1 MERSLLHRP
10 HQGDEAALSAVIDR
24 YAGYVSAILS
34 RILGADTPQADIEE
48 LAADTFF
55 ALWRN
60 AGAVED
66 GKLKAYLGAVAR
78 NKAKD
83 ALRRQ
88 KRELPLEED
97 LLPLSPEDPAR
108 QLEEKELARFPR
120 EAVLSMGEAERE
132 IFLRYYY
139 AYEPIAEIAE
149 ALGIPLSTV
158 KIRLRRGRQKLKE
171 ILQKGGYACEDQDL

>member
-48 LAADTFF
+48 LA
-55 ALWRN
+55 
-60 AGAVED
+60 
-66 GKLKAYLGAVAR
+66 
-78 NKAKD
+78 
-83 ALRRQ
+83 
-88 KRELPLEED
+88 
-97 LLPLSPEDPAR
+97 
-108 QLEEKELARFPR
+108 RFPR
-120 EAVLSMGEAERE
+120 EAVLSMGETERE

>member
-1 MERSLLHRP
+1 MERTLLHRLR
-10 HQGDEAALSAVIDR
+10 QGDEAALSAVIDR

-97 LLPLSPEDPAR
+97 LLLSPEDPAR
-108 QLEEKELARFPR
+108 QLEEKELARFLR
-120 EAVLSMGEAERE
+120 EAVQSMGEAERE

-158 KIRLRRGRQKLKE
+158 KTRLRRGRQKLKE